1 MQAAWPGAVFF
12 FPPTDGTST
21 LLRMKKRRHLTI
33 GLAALAL
40 LGLLLIVAK
49 RDRGPEVDG
58 RPLEAW
64 VRDLLITADP
74 GRRAAARAAVEQLGT
89 NAIPWLQLALN
100 HTDSSWKK
108 TLLDTA
114 DTLPGLDRHDL
125 LRWVNPYERSEI
137 RAGGAAGLAALG
149 QAAAPAIPDLV
160 ESLGDPEHLV
170 CNNALA
176 ALRGLGRL
184 PLHAITNQL
193 GQARGS
199 HRTRMIHLLRN
210 MQSGAVG
217 AAPALAR
224 IIEAKPGSAEADA
237 ATAALAAM
245 GHRAAPA
252 AMRLV
257 ASERYELRVVGF
269 DVLQRLMPSEH
280 GLWDALRGTFQLG
293 GEREAQILA
302 ALRDV
307 WGEPGTEH
315 PTLSAA
321 VLRGLPKVREAGIFL
336 MSEAARPGNAYAR
349 KLRML
354 RKRELGTAQA
364 ALEAALKKLEAA
376 EVSASS
382 RADGAKTSSE

>member
-1 MQAAWPGAVFF
+1 
-12 FPPTDGTST
+12 
-21 LLRMKKRRHLTI
+21 MKKRRLLAI
-33 GLAALAL
+33 GLATLAL

-74 GRRAAARAAVEQLGT
+74 GRRAAAQAAVAQLGT
-89 NAIPWLQLALN
+89 NAIPWLQLTLH
-100 HTDSSWKK
+100 HTDPAWKK
-108 TLLDTA
+108 PLLDTA
-114 DTLPGLDRHDL
+114 DTLPGLDRRNL
-125 LRWVNPYERSEI
+125 LRWVNPYGRSEI

-170 CNNALA
+170 YNNALA

-193 GQARGS
+193 GQVEGG
-199 HRTRMIHLLRN
+199 HRTRMIHVLRN
-210 MQSGAVG
+210 MQSAAVG
-217 AAPALAR
+217 AAPVLAG
-224 IIEAKPGSAEADA
+224 IIETKPGSAEADA
-237 ATAALAAM
+237 ATAAVAAM

-269 DVLQRLMPSEH
+269 DVLQRLLPSER

-293 GEREAQILA
+293 GEREARILG
-302 ALRDV
+302 ALNDV
-307 WGEPGTEH
+307 WGVPGTEH

-321 VLRGLPKVREAGIFL
+321 VLRGGPKAQSAAIFL
-336 MSEAARPGNAYAR
+336 LGEAARPGNAYAR

-376 EVSASS
+376 EVSASG
-382 RADGAKTSSE
+382 RAGGAKTSSE